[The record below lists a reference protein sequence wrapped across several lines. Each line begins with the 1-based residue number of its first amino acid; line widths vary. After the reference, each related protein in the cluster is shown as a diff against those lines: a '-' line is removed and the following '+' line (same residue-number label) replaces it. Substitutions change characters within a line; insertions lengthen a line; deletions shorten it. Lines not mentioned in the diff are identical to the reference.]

1 MEWRGLVFV
10 VYVRMEECAR
20 TRLTETTAELV
31 GKDEKDTNNTA
42 KWKQSDI
49 ERGKRQ
55 SIQEKRVKIFL
66 FSFFF
71 FKYSFPTCGLESV
84 SSRLVS

>member
-20 TRLTETTAELV
+20 TRLKETTAELV
-31 GKDEKDTNNTA
+31 DKDEKDTNNTA

-49 ERGKRQ
+49 ERGEETEYTGK
-55 SIQEKRVKIFL
+55 K
-66 FSFFF
+66 
-71 FKYSFPTCGLESV
+71 G
-84 SSRLVS
+84 